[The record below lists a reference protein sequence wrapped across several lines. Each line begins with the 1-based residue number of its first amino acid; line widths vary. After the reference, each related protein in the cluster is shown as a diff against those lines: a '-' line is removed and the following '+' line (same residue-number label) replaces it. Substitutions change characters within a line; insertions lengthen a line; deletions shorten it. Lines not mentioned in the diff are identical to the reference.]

1 MAEKKKVI
9 TNQAEIDAANRE
21 NVAKSQQ
28 KAAAESR
35 AAAAFEKGRP
45 IITQALSGVGGLNK
59 ALQAQ
64 IKAAENLKVFMT
76 QLLELLNQV
85 LNYKKKQIL

>member
-9 TNQAEIDAANRE
+9 TNQAEIDAANRA
-21 NVAKSQQ
+21 NVAAAQRKSQLE
-28 KAAAESR
+28 AA
-35 AAAAFEKGRP
+35 AAAAFEKGKP
-45 IITQALSGVGGLNK
+45 IINQALSGVSGLNK